1 MQEINNDQDFF
12 INNKRYK
19 FVVETLISYFPEL
32 SHIDPDEIIVVSNI
46 KTDNRGK
53 KSKTTYADITKLS
66 DKLFD
71 VNKQYYLGNKPYK
84 YILQIYENHVEGL
97 TKEQLVVVIYHELLH
112 ISVEGNLRNHDFED
126 FYQVIDK
133 VKNTR
138 WGQEG
143 INIDSILSSD
153 LTKQVHAHLDNT
165 IEQF

>member
-1 MQEINNDQDFF
+1 M
-12 INNKRYK
+12 
-19 FVVETLISYFPEL
+19 
-32 SHIDPDEIIVVSNI
+32 
-46 KTDNRGK
+46 
-53 KSKTTYADITKLS
+53 
-66 DKLFD
+66 
-71 VNKQYYLGNKPYK
+71 NKQYYFGNKPYK

-143 INIDSILSSD
+143 MNIDSILSSD
-153 LTKQVHAHLDNT
+153 LTKQVHEHLDNT
-165 IEQF
+165 IA